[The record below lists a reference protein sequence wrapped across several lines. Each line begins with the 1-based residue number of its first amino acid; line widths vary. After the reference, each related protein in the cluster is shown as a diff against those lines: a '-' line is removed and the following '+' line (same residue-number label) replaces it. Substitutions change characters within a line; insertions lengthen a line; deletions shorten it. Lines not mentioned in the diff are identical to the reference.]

1 MYSVSNDYL
10 AAIHD
15 AVQSGH
21 ISGLIG
27 AVAFTASDVLL
38 GSASISNQCA
48 DSTDV
53 KLGAVY
59 VGTLKITF
67 CNRNLVPRGSWEGKT
82 ITVYW
87 NQLVD
92 DESEPKVYETIPCGK
107 YIVAEANH
115 AAEGVVVTAYDNMS
129 RFDKELQFTTTAG
142 SAYNLA
148 KSICETCN
156 VGLGMTKS
164 QIEALPNGTET
175 LSLYP
180 DNDCKTYRDVI
191 SWLAMTLGSFA
202 TINRDGD
209 LVFRT
214 FNNTPLISFAASER
228 IAGGNFSDF
237 ESYFTQ
243 ITVND
248 LANETS
254 YTEKMPSNTGLS
266 MDLGSNPFMQYGLT
280 DTKRDVRLA
289 ILGSLT
295 GLRYT
300 PFTTSLLGNPA
311 FDLGDCIEFTGGIA
325 GTSVKCCVMAYTYTF
340 NRVFNVSGFGKN
352 PATFGAQSKADKAA
366 TQNSK
371 NNSSNEI
378 QYLKYQS
385 SEELDI
391 EYGFDSEI
399 WNSTTHEYDSVRQG
413 TKVLLTTISIDAV
426 RETDVEIDSRMVA
439 NFFSM
444 PRISTGGSTALSAG
458 FNVGAFWGFVYEL
471 DGEEIA
477 TSIDLRAN
485 AHQTNGTNRWDSMF
499 GDQDGGNINC
509 YPVGTMQPQVT
520 LNDHQTIMRVPAN
533 THKTLRVYGLFFARM
548 GALVG
553 VNIEYG
559 TQDSFVQKLGE
570 FRFASGG
577 IEIIVKGQGLAREE
591 KWNGL
596 IILSDVLGYH
606 LIAGY
611 GIEDLTESVVVDI
624 LDNLLNQYSDQI
636 NEQDYATIYPESIAE
651 NLSIYL
657 TTITFNLVTED
668 EEYNIITEDE
678 TYNLV
683 TES

>member
-27 AVAFTASDVLL
+27 ASAFTASDVLL

-53 KLGAVY
+53 KLGSVY
-59 VGTLKITF
+59 VGALKITF

-107 YIVAEANH
+107 FIVSEANH
-115 AAEGVVVTAYDNMS
+115 AAEGVVITAYDNMS

-164 QIEALPNGTET
+164 QIEDLPNGTET

-202 TINRDGD
+202 TIDRNGN

-248 LANETS
+248 LAEKTS

-266 MDLGSNPFMQYGLT
+266 MDLGANPFMQYGLT
-280 DTKRDVRLA
+280 ETKRDVRLA
-289 ILGSLT
+289 VLGSLT
-295 GLRYT
+295 GLKYT

-325 GTSVKCCVMAYTYTF
+325 GTSVKCCVMGYTYTF

-352 PATFGAQSKADKAA
+352 PAAMGAESKADKSA
-366 TQNSK
+366 TQNAK

-385 SEELDI
+385 SEDIEI
-391 EYGFDSEI
+391 EYGFDTDVR
-399 WNSTTHEYDSVRQG
+399 NGDPVRQG
-413 TKVLLTTISIDAV
+413 AKVLLTTISIDAI
-426 RETDVEIDSRMVA
+426 RETDVEIDSRMIA
-439 NFFSM
+439 NMFTMPVITSM
-444 PRISTGGSTALSAG
+444 QSTA
-458 FNVGAFWGFVYEL
+458 FNMGVFWGFVYEL
-471 DGEEIA
+471 DGEIIA
-477 TSIDLRAN
+477 TSIDMRAN
-485 AHQTNGTNRWDSMF
+485 ADRPTWTSYWAGLF
-499 GDQDGGNINC
+499 GDETFSFPNFPIGS
-509 YPVGTMQPQVT
+509 MQPQIT
-520 LNDHQTIMRVPAN
+520 INDHQTIMRVPAN
-533 THKTLRVYGLFFARM
+533 THKTLRVYGVFFARV
-548 GALVG
+548 GAATTYNV
-553 VNIEYG
+553 EYG
-559 TQDSFVQKLGE
+559 SQGSVVSMLGK
-570 FRFASGG
+570 FGFKSGG
-577 IEIIVKGQGLAREE
+577 IEIIVKGQGLAKEE

-596 IILSDVLGYH
+596 IILSDELGLH
-606 LIAGY
+606 IIAGY
-611 GIEDLTESVVVDI
+611 GIEDLADNVSAKL
-624 LDNLLNQYSDQI
+624 LDNLVNQYADSI
-636 NEQDYATIYPESIAE
+636 NQEDYSTIVFDNLAES
-651 NLSIYL
+651 LSVYM
-657 TTITFNLVTED
+657 TAITFNFVTED
-668 EEYNIITEDE
+668 EEYNIVTEDE
-678 TYNLV
+678 LYNLV
-683 TES
+683 TET

>member
-10 AAIHD
+10 TAIHG

-21 ISGLIG
+21 ISGMIG

-53 KLGAVY
+53 KLGAVF

-92 DESEPKVYETIPCGK
+92 DQSEPKVYETIPCGK
-107 YIVAEANH
+107 FVVSEANH
-115 AAEGVVVTAYDNMS
+115 AAEGVVVTAYDNMC

-142 SAYNLA
+142 SPYNLA

-156 VGLGMTKS
+156 VGLGMTKAE
-164 QIEALPNGTET
+164 IEALPNGLET

-202 TINRDGD
+202 TINRNGD
-209 LVFRT
+209 LVFKT
-214 FNNTPLISFAASER
+214 FDNTPLITFSASER

-243 ITVND
+243 ITVQD
-248 LANETS
+248 LANDTA

-266 MDLGSNPFMQYGLT
+266 MDLGANPFMQYGLT
-280 DTKRDVRLA
+280 ETKHDVRLA
-289 ILGSLT
+289 VLGSLT
-295 GLRYT
+295 GLKYT

-311 FDLGDCIEFTGGIA
+311 FDLGDCIEFTGGNA
-325 GTSVKCCVMAYTYTF
+325 GTSVKCCVMAFTYTF

-352 PATFGAQSKADKAA
+352 PATMGAESKTDKAVN
-366 TQNSK
+366 QNAK
-371 NNSSNEI
+371 NSSSNEI

-385 SEELDI
+385 SEDIEI
-391 EYGFDSEI
+391 EYGFDTDVR
-399 WNSTTHEYDSVRQG
+399 NGDPVRQG
-413 TKVLLTTISIDAV
+413 AKVLLTTISIDV
-426 RETDVEIDSRMVA
+426 IKETDVEIDSRILA
-439 NFFSM
+439 NIYTM
-444 PRISTGGSTALSAG
+444 PTIVNISGS
-458 FNVGAFWGFVYEL
+458 AFLAASFGGFVYEL
-471 DGEEIA
+471 DGEEFAQSVDIKGTA
-477 TSIDLRAN
+477 SN
-485 AHQTNGTNRWDSMF
+485 AVGTTYWGGTF
-499 GDQDGGNINC
+499 GDETFSFPLFPIGS
-509 YPVGTMQPQVT
+509 MQPQAKFS
-520 LNDHQTIMRVPAN
+520 DHQTIMRIPAN

-548 GALVG
+548 GAATTYNLAY
-553 VNIEYG
+553 N
-559 TQDSFVQKLGE
+559 TPDSKVSKLGKVGI
-570 FRFASGG
+570 ASGG
-577 IEIIVKGQGLAREE
+577 IEIIVKGQGLAKEE

-596 IILSDVLGYH
+596 IILSDELG
-606 LIAGY
+606 LQIIAGY
-611 GIEDLTESVVVDI
+611 GIEDLADNVSAKL
-624 LDNLLNQYSDQI
+624 LDNLVNQYADSI
-636 NEQDYATIYPESIAE
+636 NQEDYSTIVFDNLAES
-651 NLSIYL
+651 LSVYL
-657 TTITFNLVTED
+657 TAITFNLVTED
-668 EEYNIITEDE
+668 EEYNIVTEDE

-683 TES
+683 TET